1 MSESEFDR
9 KFWRTLVE
17 KNQNQSARIHRD
29 MCTMRSEQTKIN
41 NQEL

>member
-9 KFWRTLVE
+9 KFWRDLVE
-17 KNQNQSARIHRD
+17 KNQQQNARIHRE
-29 MCTMRSEQTKIN
+29 MCTIRSEQTKIK